1 VYTILLPLYRE
12 TSVLEQL
19 VAGIDNI
26 DYPHELLDVKV
37 LLEEDDSATQ
47 AAVAALQLPQWY
59 DVRVVPNVGPTGKP
73 RACNHGL
80 DHARG
85 EYLVIYDAEDRP
97 EPDQLRK
104 AVAAFRAADPETVCF
119 QAKLSYFNRQHNVLT
134 RWFTAE
140 YSAWFDQVLPGLQ
153 YLDVPIPLGGTS
165 NHFPTARLRELGGWD
180 SYNVTED
187 AELGVRIYLRGWKT
201 AILESTTYEE
211 ATSRTRNWVRQ
222 RSRWVKG
229 YMQTYFAAMRR
240 PVALARQI
248 GLKSF
253 VMLQVMFGA
262 NSFCLLLNPLLWAL
276 TITWYATELHLIQET
291 FLGPVLFIA
300 VVGLFLGNVACVL
313 ATVSGAF
320 GRRHYDDVKWAFLV
334 PFYWI
339 LMSIGAWKAFGQLFT
354 RPNFWEKT
362 DHGFCAYDD
371 EGTPSPAVSG
381 PLAPGAVGPEPVT
394 PTALA

>member
-1 VYTILLPLYRE
+1 
-12 TSVLEQL
+12 
-19 VAGIDNI
+19 
-26 DYPHELLDVKV
+26 
-37 LLEEDDSATQ
+37 
-47 AAVAALQLPQWY
+47 
-59 DVRVVPNVGPTGKP
+59 
-73 RACNHGL
+73 
-80 DHARG
+80 
-85 EYLVIYDAEDRP
+85 
-97 EPDQLRK
+97 
-104 AVAAFRAADPETVCF
+104 
-119 QAKLSYFNRQHNVLT
+119 
-134 RWFTAE
+134 
-140 YSAWFDQVLPGLQ
+140 
-153 YLDVPIPLGGTS
+153 
-165 NHFPTARLRELGGWD
+165 
-180 SYNVTED
+180 
-187 AELGVRIYLRGWKT
+187 
-201 AILESTTYEE
+201 
-211 ATSRTRNWVRQ
+211 
-222 RSRWVKG
+222 
-229 YMQTYFAAMRR
+229 
-240 PVALARQI
+240 
-248 GLKSF
+248 
-253 VMLQVMFGA
+253 MFGA